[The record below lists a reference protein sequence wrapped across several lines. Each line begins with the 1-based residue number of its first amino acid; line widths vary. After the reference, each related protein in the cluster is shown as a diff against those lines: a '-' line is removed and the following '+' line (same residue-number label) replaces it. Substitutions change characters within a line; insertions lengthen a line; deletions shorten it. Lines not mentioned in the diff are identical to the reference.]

1 MGSPKSEER
10 FVLYGLLAIALV
22 MGVLLTVVT
31 ILARG
36 WPEISVQRALAWIPP
51 WRVGRAHSIRF
62 SPI

>member
-31 ILARG
+31 IFGAGLAG
-36 WPEISVQRALAWIPP
+36 D
-51 WRVGRAHSIRF
+51 
-62 SPI
+62 